1 MLDKVKSVV
10 PRHAAA
16 MATAQ
21 QAPRASTSPRASA
34 PRALTAARRT
44 N

>member
-21 QAPRASTSPRASA
+21 QARELSTA
-34 PRALTAARRT
+34 TAGV